1 VVRRIN
7 ADLNEV
13 LKDPQIR
20 AALEKQGMTP
30 AGGPP
35 QALAALVATE
45 LPRWSRVVKAAG
57 IRAD

>member
-1 VVRRIN
+1 M
-7 ADLNEV
+7 
-13 LKDPQIR
+13 R
-20 AALEKQGMTP
+20 AVLEKQGMTP

-35 QALAALVATE
+35 QRLGDLVAKE